1 MPESTQLS
9 STSKPLHVRVPL
21 PAPSPKRHQTVRRK
35 APPTVAS
42 PSWTRRPELRER
54 KQASGARGFSV
65 QWAEGGAGRRTSAYL
80 RRVPQRCRR
89 HRTSRR
95 GGAAELERRRDA
107 RAAVS
112 LPGLARGT
120 PGGAEPRARLCA
132 AETAPPL
139 GPPQPHHLR
148 PSLAFWTGHKL
159 GAVNGRLEAELGG
172 PAPTLCA
179 QTETPCS

>member
-1 MPESTQLS
+1 MGPRMPESIQLS
-9 STSKPLHVRVPL
+9 STSKPLHLRVPL

-42 PSWTRRPELRER
+42 PSWTRGPELRER

-65 QWAEGGAGRRTSAYL
+65 QWAEGGAGPEDERLPEAGPSTPPPPSDFQA
-80 RRVPQRCRR
+80 Q
-89 HRTSRR
+89 
-95 GGAAELERRRDA
+95 GAAELERRRDA

-132 AETAPPL
+132 AETAPPP

-148 PSLAFWTGHKL
+148 PSLAFWTRHKL
-159 GAVNGRLEAELGG
+159 GQLMAAWRR
-172 PAPTLCA
+172 
-179 QTETPCS
+179 S